1 MSGEDHLKVAS
12 WDPLWTNHSPVSE
25 RLVGI
30 DVGGTKMLAVAIDRS
45 RPSEVLMN
53 CSRPTP
59 PTAKGLVEALCDLAR
74 EVELD
79 GCLGVGLAG
88 LVADGEVLRAAPNL
102 QCMIDVPVR
111 SLLVEELGCSVA
123 IDNDATCALAA
134 EMTVG
139 VARGVDDIVLVT
151 LGTGI
156 GGGVAIDGSV
166 RRGAHG
172 FAGEPGHM
180 CVNPNGPS
188 CVCGRNGCWERYASG
203 AGLVWLAQ
211 QHQVNTDH
219 NGQAITGEALAV
231 MARSGDTG
239 ALGVWAEFADWLAL
253 GLANLADVLD
263 PELFVIGG
271 GLVDVAD
278 LYIDRTRER
287 FVESVLGGRAR
298 TRTRIEPALS
308 GSSAS
313 AIGAALLN

>member
-1 MSGEDHLKVAS
+1 
-12 WDPLWTNHSPVSE
+12 VSE

-45 RPSEVLMN
+45 RPPEVLAQQV
-53 CSRPTP
+53 RPTP
-59 PTAKGLVEALCDLAR
+59 SSALGVVEALCDLAR
-74 EVELD
+74 EMEFDDYV
-79 GCLGVGLAG
+79 GVGLAG

-111 SLLVEELGCSVA
+111 TLLVEKLGCAVA
-123 IDNDATCALAA
+123 IDNDATCALIA
-134 EMTVG
+134 EKSVG
-139 VARGVDDIVLVT
+139 VAQGIDDVVLVT

-156 GGGVAIDGSV
+156 GGGMTIDGSV

-180 CVNPNGPS
+180 CVNPNGPR

-211 QHQVNTDH
+211 QRGVNIDH
-219 NGQAITGEALAV
+219 NGQAITAEALAA
-231 MARSGDTG
+231 MASGGDADSLSIWG
-239 ALGVWAEFADWLAL
+239 EFADWLAL

-271 GLVDVAD
+271 GLVDATD

-287 FVESVLGGRAR
+287 FVESVLGGQAR
-298 TRTRIEPALS
+298 TRTRIEPALL
-308 GSSAS
+308 GSSAG

>member
-1 MSGEDHLKVAS
+1 M
-12 WDPLWTNHSPVSE
+12 SE

-30 DVGGTKMLAVAIDRS
+30 DVGGTKMLAVAMDRS
-45 RPSEVLMN
+45 RPSEVLAQQV
-53 CSRPTP
+53 RPTP
-59 PTAKGLVEALCDLAR
+59 SVAQGVVEALCDLAR
-74 EVELD
+74 EMEFD
-79 GCLGVGLAG
+79 DHLGVGLAG

-102 QCMIDVPVR
+102 QCMINVPVR
-111 SLLVEELGCSVA
+111 SLLIEKLGCSVA
-123 IDNDATCALAA
+123 IDNDATCALIA
-134 EMTVG
+134 EKSVG
-139 VARGVDDIVLVT
+139 VAQGTEDVVLVT

-180 CVNPNGPS
+180 CVNPNGPR

-211 QHQVNTDH
+211 QHGVNTDN
-219 NGQAITGEALAV
+219 NGQMVTGEALAV
-231 MARSGDTG
+231 MARAGDDH
-239 ALGVWAEFADWLAL
+239 ALAVWAEFADWLAL

-271 GLVDVAD
+271 GLVDATD
-278 LYIDRTRER
+278 LYIGRTRER
-287 FVESVLGGRAR
+287 FAESVLGGRAR

-308 GSSAS
+308 GPSAG